1 MKKFLYMAMLVTLAS
16 CSVNEEV
23 MTAPDIVAS
32 TESGTKTSLSVDSGG
47 VGTIYWNPGDSIN
60 VFYGVKSTA
69 YASQNAADAVSAT
82 FKTMDSITAEELESA
97 QRFGLYPYDRS
108 AVCDLS
114 TITTALPAGQEA
126 VPSTFDRDLFIT
138 VAKAEDNSLNFKNV
152 CGGIKFTLSRGD
164 ISRVIVRGNNGELIA
179 GNIRIDLSNETP
191 SSEVIDDASA
201 SKVVTLT
208 PKSGNTFVKDCVYYI
223 VLPPVTFSKGI
234 SLVFESGHVRGELS
248 NSKAISIKRG
258 VFGVQSHIDASATF
272 ADVYVDM
279 GLPSGTK
286 WAKCNVGAVAPEKY
300 GSYFAWGETVSKSN
314 YSAPSAYDKYNS
326 TGSPLNLAL
335 EDDAAYQNLGG
346 KWRLPTYD
354 EWCELRDNCTSE
366 WTSVNGVSGYMLTS
380 KSNANTIFLPAA
392 GCMVGDAAYP
402 GANGFYWSSKL
413 HGDRQEAYAC
423 NFFYKSE
430 TNKHISFDGRTPRWY
445 GGSVR
450 PVLK

>member
-60 VFYGVKSTA
+60 VFYGVKSAA

-97 QRFGLYPYDRS
+97 QRFGLYPYDKS

-164 ISRVIVRGNNGELIA
+164 TSRVIVRGNNGELIA
-179 GNIRIDLSNETP
+179 
-191 SSEVIDDASA
+191 
-201 SKVVTLT
+201 
-208 PKSGNTFVKDCVYYI
+208 
-223 VLPPVTFSKGI
+223 
-234 SLVFESGHVRGELS
+234 
-248 NSKAISIKRG
+248 
-258 VFGVQSHIDASATF
+258 
-272 ADVYVDM
+272 
-279 GLPSGTK
+279 
-286 WAKCNVGAVAPEKY
+286 
-300 GSYFAWGETVSKSN
+300 
-314 YSAPSAYDKYNS
+314 
-326 TGSPLNLAL
+326 GSPLNLAL
-335 EDDAAYQNLGG
+335 EDDAAYQNLGE

-380 KSNANTIFLPAA
+380 KSNANTMFLPAA
-392 GCMVGDAAYP
+392 GCMMGDAAYP

-423 NFFYKSE
+423 NFYYISE